1 MPKEKLSYAKRAE
14 RYAADVAVSDR
25 GEHPPCK
32 YSQMSEADRMLQR
45 VADMAAKL
53 AEQIGQIEGR
63 VSQIEN
69 DLAVVDGAMKA
80 ALEILENHAGIL
92 KALTQPARPAVK
104 KVIN

>member
-45 VADMAAKL
+45 VADMAAKRTDDWDAWEAL
-53 AEQIGQIEGR
+53 AN
-63 VSQIEN
+63 S
-69 DLAVVDGAMKA
+69 
-80 ALEILENHAGIL
+80 
-92 KALTQPARPAVK
+92 
-104 KVIN
+104 